1 MRQERATRERRPGE
15 REPTSA
21 GELSV
26 RTEHVAAE
34 DVQVSVSGPT
44 AVRGAR
50 TPGPEARAGQP
61 GFDAEAEAAGEPGV
75 VPAPPALE
83 VQDLRMAY
91 GDRVVMQEVGFKVR
105 RGEIFV
111 IMGGSGSGKSTL
123 LKHLI
128 GLKKPAA
135 GTILFDGEDFGE
147 ATPAARRTMLRRMG
161 VLYQNGALWSGL
173 TLAENVALPL
183 EEYTALNAEG
193 IAELVSL
200 KLALVG
206 LRGFEAYYPVEISGG
221 MRKRAALARAI
232 ALDPEILF
240 LDEPSS
246 GLDPITA
253 SRLDDLILQLR
264 DSFGTTLVVVSHD
277 LDSIFKIADRAL
289 FLDIAEKTM
298 TALGDPVDLRD
309 HPPSEEVHRFLT
321 RSSGGDER
329 PADERTRERIAV
341 P

>member
-1 MRQERATRERRPGE
+1 MNQTASARPVTGSGT
-15 REPTSA
+15 PA
-21 GELSV
+21 DG
-26 RTEHVAAE
+26 AAAIE
-34 DVQVSVSGPT
+34 
-44 AVRGAR
+44 VRG
-50 TPGPEARAGQP
+50 
-61 GFDAEAEAAGEPGV
+61 
-75 VPAPPALE
+75 LM
-83 VQDLRMAY
+83 MAY
-91 GDRVVMQEVGFKVR
+91 GDRVVMQDLDFEVR

-128 GLKKPAA
+128 GLKKPAN

-147 ATPAARRTMLRRMG
+147 ADDSARKGILRRMG

-183 EEYTALNAEG
+183 EEYTDLSAVEMAEV
-193 IAELVSL
+193 VSL

-206 LRGFEAYYPVEISGG
+206 LRGFESYYPVEISGG
-221 MRKRAALARAI
+221 MRKRAALARAV
-232 ALDPEILF
+232 ALDPEVLF

-264 DSFGTTLVVVSHD
+264 DSFGTTVVVVSHD
-277 LDSIFKIADRAL
+277 LDSIFKIADRAV
-289 FLDIAEKTM
+289 FLDITEKTM
-298 TALGDPVDLRD
+298 TALGEPVDLRAN
-309 HPPSEEVHRFLT
+309 PPSDEVQQFLT
-321 RSSGGDER
+321 RSGDVDR
-329 PADERTRERIAV
+329 NAVPGDSRERMAV